1 MKGIWTIKAL
11 PLAETKEEEETED
24 RTFMPAGLKR
34 KPKQRK
40 TDDKNETEAGA
51 EVTKHIL
58 SINMYLNV
66 PTYLVPWMIFSFP

>member
-1 MKGIWTIKAL
+1 
-11 PLAETKEEEETED
+11 
-24 RTFMPAGLKR
+24 MPAGLKR

-66 PTYLVPWMIFSFP
+66 PTYLVP